1 VSLDV
6 ECAETFVL
14 FRPPFD
20 EPVVQAVVDAVA
32 DSVDVS
38 ADSVADVL
46 QAAVGDEPPRSCSL
60 SYGSITTSIRAGE
73 GGPTELPD
81 IPRIGVPLD
90 ETYFGPGRPD
100 SQTAAAV
107 RDYAECVASLY
118 ESAVAAGSRPAA
130 VIGAGPNQLS
140 AIFGE
145 FGAVEL
151 SRAGILGDE
160 LEQLFWLQILSPA
173 VVERLGAADLLDT
186 PAWHRERLADGS
198 ILLVAYLNPHLPE
211 GVTAIESHLEVPLR
225 TYWR

>member
-1 VSLDV
+1 MSLDV

-20 EPVVQAVVDAVA
+20 EPAVQPVADAIA

-46 QAAVGDEPPRSCSL
+46 RAAIGDRPPQSCSL
-60 SYGSITTSIRAGE
+60 SHGSITTSIRAGE

-90 ETYFGPGRPD
+90 ETYFEPGRPD
-100 SQTAAAV
+100 GQTAAAIQ
-107 RDYAECVASLY
+107 DYAECVGSLY
-118 ESAVAAGSRPAA
+118 ESAVAAGSPPAA
-130 VIGAGPNQLS
+130 VIGADPNQLS
-140 AIFGE
+140 ALFGE
-145 FGAVEL
+145 FGTVEL
-151 SRAGILGDE
+151 SGAGILGDE

-173 VVERLGAADLLDT
+173 VVERLGAATLLDT

-198 ILLVAYLNPHLPE
+198 ILLVAYQNPHLPE
-211 GVTAIESHLEVPLR
+211 GVTAIESHLEVPLE